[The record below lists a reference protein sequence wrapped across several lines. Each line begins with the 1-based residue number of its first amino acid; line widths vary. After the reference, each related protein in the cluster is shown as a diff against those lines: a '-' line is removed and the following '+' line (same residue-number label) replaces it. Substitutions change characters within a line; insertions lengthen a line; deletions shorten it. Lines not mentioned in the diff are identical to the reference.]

1 MATAA
6 AASMTLRFSSFDVTR
21 QAFFR
26 SSLSMG
32 IVNLRPIVDQHV
44 LVIPKRLAPRLADLT
59 QEEIA
64 DLFTS
69 VQTIGKRIEQV
80 TNAKSLTVACQDGP
94 FAGQSVPHVHVH
106 ILPRH
111 PGDFEPVDQVY
122 DALEKVD
129 ISTDQHRAAGREGT
143 TSGPHG
149 KQQGKAVKMD
159 SERSN
164 RTHEEMENEAKW
176 LATLFPE
183 YQ

>member
-1 MATAA
+1 MKC
-6 AASMTLRFSSFDVTR
+6 SRK
-21 QAFFR
+21 
-26 SSLSMG
+26 
-32 IVNLRPIVDQHV
+32 I
-44 LVIPKRLAPRLADLT
+44 
-59 QEEIA
+59 
-64 DLFTS
+64 
-69 VQTIGKRIEQV
+69 
-80 TNAKSLTVACQDGP
+80 
-94 FAGQSVPHVHVH
+94 GQSVPHVHVH

-164 RTHEEMENEAKW
+164 VRTKRFSVACHCASRGKM
-176 LATLFPE
+176 LTLSKSLDSAHMKRWKTK
-183 YQ
+183 QSG